1 MKIVFLLGYINSS
14 HAKNRVLEF
23 MEHGY
28 DVEVYGFERKGR
40 VGAEKTPY
48 VCHSIGTL
56 EDGVYLDRI
65 KTYIKA
71 FRKIKNTHGT
81 KDVIYYI
88 NGLDRAFSFVFFN
101 WKAKYIYEEAD
112 LVHTYMKSKW
122 LFEHIDKMII
132 RKSFLTI
139 LTSEGFRIFHFG
151 NNKLQNVCVIP
162 NRLNPDVIK
171 LPMCKKESFSSNCIH
186 FGFVG
191 KPRFKSIY
199 NIIDVICSE
208 FPNHSFDI
216 FGGPIEEEFSELK
229 KYANCHFHG
238 FFNNPVDLP
247 NIYSKIDVVVATYDV
262 AYENVRYAE
271 PNKIYEAIYFDTP
284 ILVSTNTFLA
294 EKVAKLDIGF
304 DIDPLDRKQIVEFVN
319 SLSVDLMNK
328 KKESISRIDKAETLN
343 NNKDFFRALNRN
355 IEDLRVY
362 Y

>member
-71 FRKIKNTHGT
+71 FRKIKKTHGT
-81 KDVIYYI
+81 KDVIYYL
-88 NGLDRAFSFVFFN
+88 NGLDRAISFVFFN

-122 LFEHIDKMII
+122 IFEIFDKLLMK
-132 RKSFLTI
+132 RSFLTV
-139 LTSEGFRIFHFG
+139 LTSEGFLKYHFG
-151 NNKLQNVCVIP
+151 NKKQNNVCIVPNKL
-162 NRLNPDVIK
+162 NPEILK
-171 LPMCKKESFSSNCIH
+171 YESCKKKIFDNKNIC

-191 KPRFKSIY
+191 KPRFNSIY
-199 NIIDVICSE
+199 NFIDVVCSE
-208 FPNHSFDI
+208 FPNHSFEI
-216 FGGPIEEEFSELK
+216 YGGPIEEEFNKLK
-229 KYANCHFHG
+229 KYSNCHFHG
-238 FFNNPVDLP
+238 YFKNPDDLP
-247 NIYSKIDVVVATYDV
+247 QIYSMIDVVIATYDTE
-262 AYENVRYAE
+262 YENVRYAE

-294 EKVAKLDIGF
+294 EKVAKYDIGF
-304 DIDPLDRKQIVEFVN
+304 DLDPLDRNQIVEFVN
-319 SLSVDLMNK
+319 SLSTDLMNK

-343 NNKDFFRALNRN
+343 YNQEFFKLLSTKKDNN
-355 IEDLRVY
+355 
-362 Y
+362 